1 MFLKKLLI
9 LSRSC
14 YWNFCDPERLH
25 PAPAGVPGIRPVS
38 FSHDGVFSARRDWI
52 ILRHLQRREGMAK
65 SNNRKKEVAQ
75 PTVFHQAR
83 DEMFQQIMRC
93 GVIQATPDDQ
103 AVWFTD
109 TVAYLSERYHELS
122 AEQIDELRTLGLRFC
137 QPPKKMEPA
146 TADTASYG

>member
-1 MFLKKLLI
+1 
-9 LSRSC
+9 
-14 YWNFCDPERLH
+14 
-25 PAPAGVPGIRPVS
+25 
-38 FSHDGVFSARRDWI
+38 
-52 ILRHLQRREGMAK
+52 MAK

-75 PTVFHQAR
+75 PTVFDQAR

-103 AVWFTD
+103 EVWFTD
-109 TVAYLSERYHELS
+109 TVAYLTERYHELS

-146 TADTASYG
+146 TADTASYA